1 MFTILSERVLMMTK
15 SEFINTLIQR
25 LSGLDEGEIT
35 KAVAFYSEMI
45 DDRIEDSMTEEEAVE
60 SLGSID
66 SIVNEIFEQLPLSAV
81 IKQKVK
87 KNQNNTLWII
97 LSIIGFPVWFPLSVA
112 LLVIVFALYI
122 SIWAVII
129 SLFAAVVSF
138 IVAGVCSVGAGIAFC
153 VIKTPAVGAAI
164 IGVGLMLTG
173 LFILLIKPMIALCK
187 QTGRFTGFI
196 CRKLFGSRKGN
207 AL

>member
-25 LSGLDEGEIT
+25 LSGLDESEIT

-45 DDRIEDSMTEEEAVE
+45 DDRVEDSMTEEEAVE

-97 LSIIGFPVWFPLSVA
+97 LSIVGFPVWFPLSVA
-112 LLVIVFALYI
+112 LIAIVIFLQKAR
-122 SIWAVII
+122 A
-129 SLFAAVVSF
+129 
-138 IVAGVCSVGAGIAFC
+138 
-153 VIKTPAVGAAI
+153 K
-164 IGVGLMLTG
+164 
-173 LFILLIKPMIALCK
+173 
-187 QTGRFTGFI
+187 
-196 CRKLFGSRKGN
+196 KLEHAHHTDFS
-207 AL
+207 AE